1 VAHALIEA
9 KALCGLNLLRSPV
22 TLLILVRCDYYD
34 YVGGYSL
41 LQTLQ
46 TLLHLS
52 FQHIHIK
59 TYIKLW
65 QSVALEIAYFK
76 MNRAE
81 AMRRY

>member
-41 LQTLQ
+41 LQTL
-46 TLLHLS
+46 LHLS

-65 QSVALEIAYFK
+65 QNVALEIAYFK
-76 MNRAE
+76 MKRAE
-81 AMRRY
+81 AMRHY